1 MDISQDKT
9 TAKKR
14 PPEKSI
20 RFPLA
25 IHGKLIKLCGKLKR
39 NQSEVFIQMVE
50 YFHRTGKDPA
60 DINDDLLKNTLV
72 KNHETYIRFIRAQ
85 EEKLLIPVKTEVDR
99 MVQSQLKII
108 EFFNSQVLKANKD
121 ILSGQQ
127 SQAQTIDGTL
137 KTLMEKLDSKESL
150 KLKFLYILNHYSKA
164 SLSATP
170 KERETLLQETKQ
182 YISKL

>member
-1 MDISQDKT
+1 MDISEDKNT
-9 TAKKR
+9 TKKR

-25 IHGKLIKLCGKLKR
+25 IHAKLVKLSGKLNR

-85 EEKLLIPVKTEVDR
+85 EERILIPVKTEVDR
-99 MVQSQLKII
+99 MVQSQLRII
-108 EFFNSQVLKANKD
+108 EFFNSQVLRANKD

-127 SQAQTIDGTL
+127 QQTQTIGENL
-137 KTLMEKLDSKESL
+137 KTLMEKLDNKESL
-150 KLKFLYILNHYSKA
+150 KLKFLYILNHYHKA
-164 SLSATP
+164 SQNITP

-182 YISKL
+182 HIIKL